1 MSESKN
7 KVKSLLDNLVDDE
20 GLKTDI
26 TLTMTNQTL
35 IKTAGTLFI
44 TATAITVMVF
54 AIRGMVKNSEI
65 VKA

>member
-1 MSESKN
+1 MLDSKN

-54 AIRGMVKNSEI
+54 AIRGIVKNSEI